1 MTTAAQWV
9 SGARPRTLPAAVLP
23 VFIGAAV
30 ANRSLFGAEELL
42 FHGALALLVSLALQ
56 IAVNF
61 ANDYS
66 DGVRGTDHDRK
77 GPMRLV
83 GSGAATPLAV
93 KRAAL
98 IAFAVAA
105 AAGTLLAAL
114 SSWWLM
120 VVGVVC
126 IVAAW
131 TYTGGPRP
139 YGYAGW
145 GELFVFVFF
154 GLVATVGTTF
164 VLSGEITALA
174 VTAGCVT
181 GFLAVALLVVN
192 NLRDIASD
200 AVNGKKTLA
209 VRIGPRNTRVLYVGC
224 YVAAGLGI
232 VTSSFM
238 QPSALLG
245 LVGLLA
251 VLPAIS
257 TVLSARDAASLVRA
271 LGLTARAQVVVG
283 MLYALGFVIQS

>member
-1 MTTAAQWV
+1 MTTAAEWV
-9 SGARPRTLPAAVLP
+9 SGARPRTLPAAVVP

-42 FHGALALLVSLALQ
+42 LHGALALLVSLALQ

-120 VVGVVC
+120 IVGVVC

-131 TYTGGPRP
+131 TYTGGPKP

-174 VTAGCVT
+174 VTGGCVT

-271 LGLTARAQVVVG
+271 LGMTARAQVVVG
-283 MLYALGFVIQS
+283 TLYALGFVIQS